1 MKNKNR
7 LWITV
12 PVSGLLTL
20 YFIRL
25 VKVWIAIITNRKSNE
40 LGLLSLEIIIVLVT
54 FISIMIFIF
63 KVGLLYNNKRKRL
76 LTFLISI
83 CALFTLFS
91 YICSVGNKQ
100 LNNFF
105 VFFTYIF
112 FNLLT
117 YLVYD
122 VVLIVYNWLIKD
134 ESTMAPK
141 LTLIWALITFLIA
154 ILFKF

>member
-91 YICSVGNKQ
+91 YIFSVGNKQ
-100 LNNFF
+100 LNNYF